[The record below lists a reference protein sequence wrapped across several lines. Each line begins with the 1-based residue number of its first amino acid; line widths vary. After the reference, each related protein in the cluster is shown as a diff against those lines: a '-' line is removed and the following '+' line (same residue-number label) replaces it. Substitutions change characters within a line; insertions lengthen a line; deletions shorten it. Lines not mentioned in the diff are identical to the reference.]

1 MTVVEA
7 GVIPLGVLLLL
18 TTVLIHA
25 LTLRPLHRNS
35 NMVPEDSRLDIPLGD
50 LRNGFHRTHA
60 STPLSIPP

>member
-18 TTVLIHA
+18 ITVLIHV
-25 LTLRPLHRNS
+25 LTPRLLHHSS
-35 NMVPEDSRLDIPLGD
+35 NTVPEDSRLDNPLGD
-50 LRNGFHRTHA
+50 LRNGFRRTHA